1 MNGLAVMAKLREL
14 LSPDLPVIILTG
26 DISTEALSAIAAQ
39 RCLQLN
45 KPVKPAEI
53 TDAIRELLPPTIPLA
68 ARPGP
73 IKSPKT
79 DGDARKVFVVDD
91 DRHIREIVR
100 AVLEDDG
107 RTVQD
112 FASGEAFLA
121 AYKLGSEGCLLI
133 DAYLP
138 GIGGL
143 ELLQHLRAAGDL
155 LPAIM
160 ITGSSDVPMVV
171 QAMQSGAADFIEKP
185 IAAADLLA
193 RLTRALE
200 QSKDS
205 SKLIA
210 WQNSAA
216 KHIGD
221 LTPRQYE
228 IMELVL
234 AGHPSKNIAADLGI
248 SQRTVE
254 NHRASIM
261 RTTETRSLP
270 ALARLALAALASP
283 ATKSRNDGSSG
294 PLAGLAVTTE

>member
-1 MNGLAVMAKLREL
+1 
-14 LSPDLPVIILTG
+14 
-26 DISTEALSAIAAQ
+26 
-39 RCLQLN
+39 LQLN

-53 TDAIRELLPPTIPLA
+53 TEAIRKLLPPTIPLVA
-68 ARPGP
+68 GRGP
-73 IKSPKT
+73 IKSPETEK
-79 DGDARKVFVVDD
+79 DARKVFIVDD
-91 DRHIREIVR
+91 DRHIRDVVR

-112 FASGEAFLA
+112 FVSAEAFLA
-121 AYKLGSEGCLLI
+121 AYKPGSEGCLLI

-155 LPAIM
+155 LPTIM

-171 QAMQSGAADFIEKP
+171 QAMQAGASDFIEKP

-193 RLTRALE
+193 SLTRALE
-200 QSKDS
+200 RSKDS
-205 SKLIA
+205 SKLMA
-210 WQNSAA
+210 WRDSAA
-216 KHIGD
+216 KHIGH
-221 LTPRQYE
+221 LTPRQHE

-270 ALARLALAALASP
+270 ALARLALAAAAST
-283 ATKSRNDGSSG
+283 ADKGRNDGSSAAIPG
-294 PLAGLAVTTE
+294 PSVTTDTNHTRH